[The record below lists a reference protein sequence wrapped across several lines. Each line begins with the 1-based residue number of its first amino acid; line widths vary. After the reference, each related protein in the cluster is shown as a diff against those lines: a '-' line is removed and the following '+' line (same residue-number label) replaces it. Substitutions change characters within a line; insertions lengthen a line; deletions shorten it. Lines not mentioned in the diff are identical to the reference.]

1 LTDARSSHIL
11 HRALTI
17 NDPLTS
23 AADAADASPDA
34 KELAAEILEALAA
47 ARGAAAASGYRNLV
61 GRAVS
66 MTHMHVL
73 ATLRARGPMRMSELA
88 EALDVSVANVT
99 GIVNRMEERA
109 LVERLRDAGDR
120 RVVIATLS
128 EEGRRVFEEMDRRT
142 HDFFAAVLSHQS
154 VDELTQLRNG
164 MRAVFRE
171 AKRAAARKRAEQARD
186 EKKERPNE

>member
-1 LTDARSSHIL
+1 LTGVRSPDIVHL
-11 HRALTI
+11 ALTI

-23 AADAADASPDA
+23 GADASPDA
-34 KELAAEILEALAA
+34 NELAAEILEALAS
-47 ARGAAAASGYRNLV
+47 ARAAAAASGYRNLV

-99 GIVNRMEERA
+99 GIVNRMEERS

-120 RVVIATLS
+120 RVVIAALS
-128 EEGRRVFEEMDRRT
+128 DEGRCVFEEMDRRT
-142 HDFFAAVLSHQS
+142 HDFFAAVLSHLS
-154 VDELTQLRNG
+154 VDEMTQLRNG

-171 AKRAAARKRAEQARD
+171 AKRAAARKRAEQARP
-186 EKKERPNE
+186 KEGTTQ

>member
-1 LTDARSSHIL
+1 M
-11 HRALTI
+11 
-17 NDPLTS
+17 TS
-23 AADAADASPDA
+23 ATGATPDA
-34 KELAAEILEALAA
+34 KELAAEIIEALAA

-66 MTHMHVL
+66 MTHLHVL

-109 LVERLRDAGDR
+109 LVERLRDERDR
-120 RVVIATLS
+120 RVVIAALS
-128 EEGRRVFEEMDRRT
+128 DEGRRVFEEMDRRT
-142 HDFFAAVLSHQS
+142 HDFFEGVLSHLS
-154 VDELTQLRNG
+154 VDEMTQLRNG

-171 AKRAAARKRAEQARD
+171 AKRAAARKRTEQARD
-186 EKKERPNE
+186 EKKGRPNE